1 MSEVEDFAE
10 FAAASEQRFY
20 RHAYL
25 LCHDREQARDLVQTT
40 LLKLY
45 PVWGR
50 IRGNAHLH
58 AYAHKTLIRA
68 YLDGQRRFR
77 RERDLVALPESSPV
91 AADRP
96 DLRMTVVDAL
106 ATLPP
111 RARAVVVLRYWEDYS
126 VAQTAEILSCSEGTV
141 KAQSSRALS
150 LLRQRLG
157 DSFHELIEH

>member
-1 MSEVEDFAE
+1 MSDVEDFAE
-10 FAAASEQRFY
+10 FAVASEQRFY

-25 LCHDREQARDLVQTT
+25 LCHDREQARDLVQAT

-50 IRGNAHLH
+50 IRRNMHLH
-58 AYAHKTLIRA
+58 AYAHKTLIRT
-68 YLDGQRRFR
+68 YLDGQRRSH
-77 RERDLVALPESSPV
+77 RERDLVALPEPPV
-91 AADRP
+91 ATDRP

-106 ATLPP
+106 AELPP

-126 VAQTAEILSCSEGTV
+126 IAQTAEILSCSEGTV

>member
-1 MSEVEDFAE
+1 VSDVDDFAE

-25 LCHDREQARDLVQTT
+25 LCHDREQARDLVQAT

-45 PVWGR
+45 RVWRR
-50 IRGNAHLH
+50 IRRNEHLH
-58 AYAHKTLIRA
+58 AYAHRTLIRA

-77 RERDLVALPESSPV
+77 RERDLVALPEPPV
-91 AADRP
+91 AIDRP

-106 ATLPP
+106 DALPP
-111 RARAVVVLRYWEDYS
+111 RAKAVVVLRYLEDYS
-126 VAQTAEILSCSEGTV
+126 IAQTAEILSCSEGTV
-141 KAQSSRALS
+141 KAQSSRALM

-157 DSFHELIEH
+157 NSFHELIEQ

>member
-1 MSEVEDFAE
+1 MSDDEDFAE

-45 PVWGR
+45 RVWGR
-50 IRGNAHLH
+50 ARRADHVH
-58 AYAHKTLIRA
+58 AYAHKALVRT
-68 YLDGQRRFR
+68 YLDGQRRSR
-77 RERDLVALPESSPV
+77 RERDLVALAEPPS
-91 AADRP
+91 AHDRP

-106 ATLPP
+106 AELPP
-111 RARAVVVLRYWEDYS
+111 RAKAVVVLRYWEDYS
-126 VAQTAEILSCSEGTV
+126 VAQTAEILECSQGTV

-157 DSFHELIEH
+157 DSFHELVEH